1 MVHILSY
8 NIMHTIRALCIE
20 LYIPYSLVYIFVIQ
34 FDCLPQ
40 EADKWELQRSDFQLE
55 TNIGSGNWGTVFKG
69 FLNFTASSEA
79 VSRHKAQMMTQGKSY
94 NTVAI
99 KELKGKC
106 ILI

>member
-8 NIMHTIRALCIE
+8 IIMHTIYALCIE
-20 LYIPYSLVYIFVIQ
+20 LPYSLVYIFAIQ

-55 TNIGSGNWGTVFKG
+55 SNIGSGNWGTVFKG

-79 VSRHKAQMMTQGKSY
+79 VNRHKAQMMTQGKSS
-94 NTVAI
+94 NIVAI

-106 ILI
+106 ISI